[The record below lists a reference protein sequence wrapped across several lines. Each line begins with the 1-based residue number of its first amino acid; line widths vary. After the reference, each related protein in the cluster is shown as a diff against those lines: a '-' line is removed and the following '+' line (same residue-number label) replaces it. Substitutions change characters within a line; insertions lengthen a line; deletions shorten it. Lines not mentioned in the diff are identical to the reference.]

1 MIRASQHGHMARLC
15 HRASGT
21 PSGATAGERPCP
33 PAACAARH
41 ALGTPLARIGQPTR
55 RAGDADAAADNRRG
69 SSPRTPTAR
78 TGVFDAGADDG
89 DRIEA
94 VIATTVL
101 NAPISVVRDRAAHG
115 VVCVE

>member
-1 MIRASQHGHMARLC
+1 
-15 HRASGT
+15 
-21 PSGATAGERPCP
+21 
-33 PAACAARH
+33 
-41 ALGTPLARIGQPTR
+41 
-55 RAGDADAAADNRRG
+55 
-69 SSPRTPTAR
+69 
-78 TGVFDAGADDG
+78 VFDAGADDG